1 MTDLLKF
8 DLAGF
13 MGGLFLFLFSMN
25 TMNEALQSCSGNKL
39 KVLLARLTDSRLMGF
54 FTGLSITAIVQSSS
68 AVTVAVVGFVNSGVL
83 TLAQSVGVI
92 MGANIGTTITPWILS
107 LNDIENNASLI
118 LSIFKPDTFAPAAA
132 IIGVILYTGTKSSRK
147 KNTGLILLG
156 FAGLMFGMK
165 AMSAAVLPLGSS
177 RAFLNMLTKVSEPG
191 SGVLAG
197 ALLTGVIQS
206 SSASV
211 GILQALTKTGAV
223 TYGAA
228 LPIIMGQNIGTCV
241 TALISSVGA
250 KCNGKRVAVVHFLF
264 NIIGAGILLIALYIV
279 RAAFAPAFLS
289 KPADCVGVST
299 AHTAFNLICT
309 AILFPLS
316 SLLEK
321 LAIKLVPDPSPSK
334 IKIYAAKYKGL

>member
-1 MTDLLKF
+1 MADLFKF
-8 DLAGF
+8 NLPGA
-13 MGGLFLFLFSMN
+13 MGGLFLFLFGMN
-25 TMNEALQSCSGNKL
+25 TMSEALQNRSGNKL
-39 KVLLARLTDSRLMGF
+39 KALLARFTNSRLMGF
-54 FTGLSITAIVQSSS
+54 FTGIIITAIVQSSS
-68 AVTVAVVGFVNSGVL
+68 AVTVIVVGFVNSDVL
-83 TLAQSVGVI
+83 TLTQAVGVI

-107 LNDIENNASLI
+107 LNGIDDNASLL
-118 LSIFKPDTFAPAAA
+118 LSIFKPDTFAPIAA
-132 IIGVILYTGTKSSRK
+132 IIGVILYTGTKNSK
-147 KNTGLILLG
+147 QKNTGMILLG

-165 AMSAAVLPLGSS
+165 AMSTAVLPLGNSP
-177 RAFLNMLTKVSEPG
+177 AFLNILTQVSEPVV
-191 SGVLAG
+191 GVLAG
-197 ALLTGVIQS
+197 ALITGVIQS

-241 TALISSVGA
+241 TAFISSVGA
-250 KCNGKRVAVVHFLF
+250 SRNSKRVAVVHFLF
-264 NIIGAGILLIALYIV
+264 NAIGAGILLAILYIV

-289 KPADCVGVST
+289 KTTDCMGISI

-309 AILFPLS
+309 AILFPSS

-334 IKIYAAKYKGL
+334 IKIYTAKYKGL